1 MKKTELTK
9 REVMNAEINEEFN
22 YLNPQEIGFECIL
35 KFKIV
40 FDKLEV

>member
-22 YLNPQEIGFECIL
+22 YLNSQEFGFECIL

-40 FDKLEV
+40 F